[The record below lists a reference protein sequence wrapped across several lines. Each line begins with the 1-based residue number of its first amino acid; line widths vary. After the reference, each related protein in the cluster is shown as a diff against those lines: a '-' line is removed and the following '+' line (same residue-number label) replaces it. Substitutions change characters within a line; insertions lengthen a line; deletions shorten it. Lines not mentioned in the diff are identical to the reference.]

1 GAGQRGDRTRAHVL
15 AGALACRHRTRGP
28 DDSVPQQDVSGI
40 LRAPSSVLTSLSDRD
55 GRMSCS
61 STTYQ
66 VRVGD
71 QPQGRKGAGHRDASQ
86 RARPRRR
93 GDRMTRRDFIAMLG
107 EAAVWPL
114 AARAQAGKLVRLG
127 YLEGGA
133 RADPTTQNLRRQFVL
148 GMRDLGY
155 NEGRDYL

>member
-1 GAGQRGDRTRAHVL
+1 MGFGIRSRRWGDRRFGGAGQRGDRTRAHVL

-55 GRMSCS
+55 GRMSCP

-71 QPQGRKGAGHRDASQ
+71 QLKAAK
-86 RARPRRR
+86 A
-93 GDRMTRRDFIAMLG
+93 LG
-107 EAAVWPL
+107 IEVP
-114 AARAQAGKLVRLG
+114 
-127 YLEGGA
+127 
-133 RADPTTQNLRRQFVL
+133 PTL
-148 GMRDLGY
+148 
-155 NEGRDYL
+155 